1 MRNFLVLESSLEIL
15 MVILICMLVSKNTD
29 LLFDSIFCWSTEL
42 FDSFSC
48 HIGFII
54 KVLLIATLLDINVF
68 WVSLRKLIVN
78 LQLFAK
84 LVFETNFRNMVISW
98 LILHIVSWGQ
108 LWLIVA
114 LVTTIGKV
122 LLVILSQY
130 LVRRMMVHALN
141 WLIKK

>member
-1 MRNFLVLESSLEIL
+1 MWFEVLVI
-15 MVILICMLVSKNTD
+15 ILIGMLVSKNRW
-29 LLFDSIFCWSTEL
+29 LIFRNIFCWSTIL